1 MLPPRRTAT
10 AGVIALSVALVGYGQ
25 SPPSPLAAR
34 LQLDLATVHAAA
46 LTTARS
52 PADANDDLVLLITT
66 RDEKGVSASYRLPEA
81 GYFTLGLDQV
91 TRPRSFL
98 AREVE
103 PGETLAIEVTVREG
117 RGADAASIG
126 SFKLVLTN
134 AADALTWKSLECTS
148 TCSVLTNPAS
158 RVVAPSGAP
167 VGGVVEL
174 TGAGGTYHVNLQGSR
189 RA

>member
-1 MLPPRRTAT
+1 MQPPPRTVV
-10 AGVIALSVALVGYGQ
+10 AGVIAASLALAGYTQ
-25 SPPSPLAAR
+25 SPFAAR

-52 PADANDDLVLLITT
+52 TTDTSDDLVLLVTT
-66 RDEKGVSASYRLPEA
+66 RDEKGVRTSYRLPGE

-103 PGETLAIEVTVREG
+103 PGETLAIDVIVREG

-126 SFKLVLTN
+126 AFKLVLTN

-148 TCSVLTNPAS
+148 TCSVLADPAN
-158 RVVAPSGAP
+158 RVVATGAAA

-174 TGAGGTYHVNLQGSR
+174 TGAGGTFHVNLQGLR
-189 RA
+189 RE

>member
-1 MLPPRRTAT
+1 MLPPRRTA
-10 AGVIALSVALVGYGQ
+10 VALVALSIGLVGYTQ
-25 SPPSPLAAR
+25 SPFAAR

-52 PADANDDLVLLITT
+52 TADMNDDLVLLVTT
-66 RDEKGVSASYRLPEA
+66 RDEKGVTTSYRLPEE
-81 GYFTLGLDQV
+81 GFFTLGLDQV

-117 RGADAASIG
+117 KGADAASVG
-126 SFKLVLTN
+126 AFKLVLTN

-148 TCSVLTNPAS
+148 TCSVLTNPAN
-158 RVVAPSGAP
+158 RVVATGAAA

-174 TGAGGTYHVNLQGSR
+174 TGAGGTFHVNLQGLR
-189 RA
+189 RD

>member
-1 MLPPRRTAT
+1 MLPPRRIAA
-10 AGVIALSVALVGYGQ
+10 AGVIALSAALVGYTQ
-25 SPPSPLAAR
+25 SPFAAR

-46 LTTARS
+46 LSTARS
-52 PADANDDLVLLITT
+52 ASDSTDDLVLHVTT
-66 RDEKGVSASYRLPEA
+66 RDAKGVRSSYRLPEE

-98 AREVE
+98 AKELDA
-103 PGETLAIEVTVREG
+103 GESIEIEVTVREG
-117 RGADAASIG
+117 RAGDATSIG
-126 SFKLVLTN
+126 AFRLVLTN

-158 RVVAPSGAP
+158 RVVATGGAP

-174 TGAGGTYHVNLQGSR
+174 TGAGGTFHVNLQGLR
-189 RA
+189 RE

>member
-1 MLPPRRTAT
+1 MFPPRRTAV
-10 AGVIALSVALVGYGQ
+10 AGVLAVSGALAGFTQ
-25 SPPSPLAAR
+25 SPFAAR

-52 PADANDDLVLLITT
+52 TTDTSDDLVLLVTT
-66 RDEKGVSASYRLPEA
+66 RDEKGVTSSYRLPEE
-81 GYFTLGLDQV
+81 GFFTLGLDQV

-117 RGADAASIG
+117 RGAQATSIG
-126 SFKLVLTN
+126 AFRLVLTN

-148 TCSVLTNPAS
+148 ACSVLANPAS
-158 RVVAPSGAP
+158 RVVATGGAP

-174 TGAGGTYHVNLQGSR
+174 TGAGGTYHVNLQGLR